1 VTTLQVTFTARY
13 PLQAFDSIWL
23 QFPDVPVPSDA
34 EQQHDMTITKTD
46 AGMNNWVY
54 YATLPATSSL
64 EAVTYVVRLY
74 NNGGN
79 EAQVRAE
86 HQVLRA
92 LRQVRT

>member
-1 VTTLQVTFTARY
+1 MELLEQARKAVCEVLG
-13 PLQAFDSIWL
+13 PAA
-23 QFPDVPVPSDA
+23 DA
-34 EQQHDMTITKTD
+34 EQQRDMTITKTD

-92 LRQVRT
+92 LLQVRS

>member
-1 VTTLQVTFTARY
+1 MELLEQARQAVCEVLGPTA
-13 PLQAFDSIWL
+13 
-23 QFPDVPVPSDA
+23 DA